1 MEQQCYCDNMKIPL
15 QIVRKI
21 DKEGNENV
29 FCTVTAILSCRKPHF
44 FQGNVTLMVDTGAT
58 MTCCITDNDAK
69 SMNVSFGSSGVLKL
83 PEEQQPKAWS
93 GSLETYT
100 IKNVTIRCRGK
111 NKEKDTLFKSDI
123 KECHIAKGVPKGLP
137 SVIGTRFLTNN
148 NLKLYFSPN
157 DDEAYLETI

>member
-1 MEQQCYCDNMKIPL
+1 MKIPL
-15 QIVRKI
+15 QIVRKT
-21 DKEGNENV
+21 DREGIEHV
-29 FCTVTAILSCRKPHF
+29 YCTVTAILSCRKPHF

-58 MTCCITDNDAK
+58 MGCCITDDDAEM
-69 SMNVSFGSSGVLKL
+69 MNISFSGKGIDKI

-100 IKNVTIRCRGK
+100 MKNVTIRCRGK
-111 NKEKDTLFKSDI
+111 DGNRDSLFTSEI

-157 DDEAYLETI
+157 EDEAYLETI